1 MAKVYAALIRK
12 GLKTIEDV
20 PEMLRAEVAALLAE
34 DNDELEAFVP
44 NFGVIDTDC
53 SGQNI
58 IDKGIYN
65 LYKNPKTGE
74 LTQKDTDYLLI
85 AKS

>member
-34 DNDELEAFVP
+34 DNDELAP
-44 NFGVIDTDC
+44 
-53 SGQNI
+53 
-58 IDKGIYN
+58 
-65 LYKNPKTGE
+65 
-74 LTQKDTDYLLI
+74 
-85 AKS
+85 